1 LFWWTGQLLNYLA
14 FSSNIVSQSSG
25 NVWSFT
31 PVLYTWHWHPLEQA
45 TAALMMC
52 VQIRQNLFYM

>member
-14 FSSNIVSQSSG
+14 FSSNTVSQNSG

-31 PVLYTWHWHPLEQA
+31 PVLYT
-45 TAALMMC
+45 
-52 VQIRQNLFYM
+52 